1 MIMME
6 SLCAS
11 TLHLQC
17 SSTYADIRWTDE
29 AEFIAEDPKLKNLV
43 EIYLKNKE
51 RKLRNIV
58 FDANTTEGGE
68 IKRSVPFKFLF
79 FSERSLP
86 YNLQVL
92 MVGIGSAT
100 YDQIEYDLAFT
111 LEGALG
117 LVGGTMGLFSGFSV
131 LSGVEIVFYLAKLI
145 GKRFTKRNT
154 KPRKTI

>member
-1 MIMME
+1 M
-6 SLCAS
+6 
-11 TLHLQC
+11 
-17 SSTYADIRWTDE
+17 
-29 AEFIAEDPKLKNLV
+29 